1 MTDSHHTPAATSS
14 EHDGDEARSY
24 LIGLI
29 GKNIQRSKSPF
40 LHEQEGRDQG
50 LLVLYQLLDLDLLDR
65 DTESLPELLHSAELM
80 GFTGLNITHPCKQAV
95 IPLLHELSEEAR
107 AIGAVNTVRLSG
119 GRRKGYNTDASGFA
133 ESFRRGLPGAPLERV
148 VQIGAGGAGAA
159 TAYAL
164 LTMGTA
170 HLQIVD
176 TTPGR
181 AASLVRNLCQFF
193 EPSRLSV
200 AQGTAALREAQ
211 GLVHAT
217 PTGMREH
224 PGLPVAESD
233 LHSGLWVAEVVY
245 FPLQTELLQAARK
258 TGCRTLDGGG
268 MAVFQAASAFE
279 IFTKHPADRERMLRH
294 FSANPGG

>member
-1 MTDSHHTPAATSS
+1 MTDSHHTPAETSI

-29 GKNIQRSKSPF
+29 GKNIQRSKSPL

-50 LLVLYQLLDLDLLDR
+50 LLVLYQLLDLNLLDR

-107 AIGAVNTVRLSG
+107 AIGAVNTVELSG

-133 ESFRRGLPGAPLERV
+133 DSFRRGLPGAPLERV
-148 VQIGAGGAGAA
+148 VQVGAGGAGAA

-164 LTMGTA
+164 LKMGTA

-181 AASLVRNLCQFF
+181 AASLVQNLRQFF

-200 AQGTAALREAQ
+200 AQGAAALREAQ

-245 FPLQTELLQAARK
+245 FPLQTELLQVARK
-258 TGCRTLDGGG
+258 KGCRTLDGGG

-294 FSANPGG
+294 FSANPGI